1 MKPLVR
7 VCLLMILAAFAIAV
21 SAQTPR
27 PKETAPAQEKDVEA
41 VRAAIVAMGEA
52 FNAKNPE
59 ALMALHTKDV
69 ILTDP
74 GIPDQNYAAL
84 AKSYG
89 ELAKLKPGI
98 TVTTS
103 PTIEEILASGDLAVV
118 RVIWTTVETK
128 NSRKSTRF
136 MKGLQIW
143 RRESDGSWKFA
154 RGMNFRTAPPGKLKP
169 IPAG

>member
-7 VCLLMILAAFAIAV
+7 VCLLMILVAFAITV
-21 SAQTPR
+21 SAQTAR
-27 PKETAPAQEKDVEA
+27 PKSSSSTQEKDIEA
-41 VRAAIVAMGEA
+41 VRAAVIAMGEA
-52 FNAKNPE
+52 FNAKDPA
-59 ALMALHTKDV
+59 ALMALHAQDV

-74 GIPDQNYAAL
+74 GIPDQSHAAL

-89 ELAKLKPGI
+89 ELSRLKPGI

-118 RVIWTTVETK
+118 RVVWTTVETT
-128 NSRKSTRF
+128 NARKSTRF
-136 MKGLQIW
+136 MKGLQVW

-154 RGMNFRTAPPGKLKP
+154 RGMNFRTAPPGKQKP
-169 IPAG
+169 VPPS